1 MKYALLSL
9 LLAGVAYADE
19 PAPTQPPVE
28 QPAAAPPLA
37 EPPPPARPPVVV
49 EPPPAAPAPPPAAPA
64 PVAATPHVDSTPP
77 DDYYSRTR
85 GVGIF
90 HNARLYVDI
99 LRGMAPNIMDG
110 VASGMKDSTLYGL
123 GFDGVYLGLPSSF
136 GNFHGIEFSG
146 GVRAGE
152 PYDLW
157 LTVGTAVTLLNI
169 GHGSAGSIRI
179 GGGFGFGFDLAHGFG
194 YVRGRAAVVI
204 VPRTLD
210 IEGSISWSPTEA
222 STGNYEERDMRV
234 SAWYR
239 PGKSMRAYE
248 LYVHAFRRVD
258 DTKEDEY
265 EFDGIGGGIGTTLF

>member
-9 LLAGVAYADE
+9 LLSSVAFADE
-19 PAPTQPPVE
+19 PAPTEPPVE
-28 QPAAAPPLA
+28 QPAALPPTP
-37 EPPPPARPPVVV
+37 EPPVPPPPATAPPAT
-49 EPPPAAPAPPPAAPA
+49 PPPAAPPATS
-64 PVAATPHVDSTPP
+64 VTETPHVASAPP
-77 DDYYSRTR
+77 DDYYKRTR

-90 HNARLYVDI
+90 HNARLYADI
-99 LRGMAPNIMDG
+99 LSGTAPNIMDG
-110 VASGMKDSTLYGL
+110 VASGKRDSTLYGL

-157 LTVGTAVTLLNI
+157 LTIGTAVTLLNI
-169 GHGSAGSIRI
+169 GHGNTGSIRL
-179 GGGFGFGFDLAHGFG
+179 GGSFGFGFDLAHGFG
-194 YVRGRAAVVI
+194 YVRGRAAVVVI
-204 VPRTLD
+204 PRTLD

-239 PGKSMRAYE
+239 PGVSERAYE

-265 EFDGIGGGIGTTLF
+265 EFDGIGGGIGMTLF